1 MRASRISGAGASRR
15 AESDERLENEPSTRR
30 LFQFS
35 RLPVAERPPQP
46 KVKRSHSAFRLAAL
60 AGDTAISLAA
70 LYGAFFLRT
79 RVPLPG
85 TENLLPP
92 GNVRFGLFN
101 VALIVA
107 VQVFSLSFIG
117 LYGEHERF
125 REPLARLLLPALF
138 LELLTL
144 ASLYFLAPAY
154 SFPRSV
160 LVGYLVGNGI
170 LLAAWRAALD
180 RLFPLPRRRALVV
193 GTGPVADR
201 IAQTVRRHPW
211 SGVEIVGVV
220 SEKPSDG
227 PGSRLPKASEEI
239 RALPFLGT
247 VDRLAEIVEN
257 ERVDE
262 VILTPEES
270 SWRDRISEGIPDG
283 WRADLL
289 VWPSPFETMIGRLRF
304 RIVGDL
310 PLLEARRQPFRPL
323 GASVKRAFD
332 VLSSTAFLVV
342 LSPVLVL
349 AALAVLS
356 TSVGGVFYRQT
367 RVGKNGRHFELWK
380 LRTMRRGAEIETG
393 AVLASPG
400 DPRMTSI
407 GRALRSARID
417 EIPQLWNVLAGDMSL
432 VGPRPER
439 PEFTREF
446 TETVPGWALRH
457 SVRPGLTGLAQV
469 SGEYSTEP
477 EIKLRYDLAYLNNWS
492 FGLDLSILLRTL
504 RVILTRR
511 GV

>member
-1 MRASRISGAGASRR
+1 M
-15 AESDERLENEPSTRR
+15 
-30 LFQFS
+30 
-35 RLPVAERPPQP
+35 
-46 KVKRSHSAFRLAAL
+46 SHSAFRLSAL

-70 LYGAFFLRT
+70 LYGAFLLRT

-85 TENLLPP
+85 TEALLPP
-92 GNVRFGLFN
+92 ANVRFGLWN

-107 VQVFSLSFIG
+107 VQLFALSSMG
-117 LYGEHERF
+117 LYAEHERF
-125 REPLARLLLPALF
+125 RDSLARLLLPALF
-138 LELLTL
+138 LQLLTL
-144 ASLYFLAPAY
+144 ATIYFLAPRY

-160 LVGYLVGNGI
+160 LVGYLVADGI
-170 LLAAWRAALD
+170 LLVLWRALLD
-180 RLFPLPRRRALVV
+180 RLFPLPRRRALIV
-193 GTGPVADR
+193 GTGPAAER
-201 IAQTVRRHPW
+201 IADTVRRHPW

-220 SEKPSDG
+220 AETAPSPG
-227 PGSRLPKASEEI
+227 GFEGNRPGSL
-239 RALPFLGT
+239 LLLGT
-247 VDRLAEIVEN
+247 VDRLTEIVEA

-262 VILTPEES
+262 VILTTEGS
-270 SWRDRISEGIPDG
+270 SWRDRLSEQIPEG

-310 PLLEARRQPFRPL
+310 PLLEARTQEFRPI
-323 GASVKRAFD
+323 GAFFKRAFD
-332 VLSSTAFLVV
+332 VVVSAIFLVI
-342 LSPVLVL
+342 LAPVLAL
-349 AALAVLS
+349 AALSVAG

-367 RVGKNGRHFELWK
+367 RVGRDGRPFELWK

-400 DPRMTSI
+400 DPRMTRI

-417 EIPQLWNVLAGDMSL
+417 EIPQLWNVLTGDMSL

-446 TETVPGWALRH
+446 TKTVPGWALRH
-457 SVRPGLTGLAQV
+457 AIRPGLTGLAQV

-492 FGLDLSILLRTL
+492 LGLDLSILLRTL

-511 GV
+511 GI

>member
-1 MRASRISGAGASRR
+1 
-15 AESDERLENEPSTRR
+15 
-30 LFQFS
+30 
-35 RLPVAERPPQP
+35 V
-46 KVKRSHSAFRLAAL
+46 SHSAFRLSAL
-60 AGDTAISLAA
+60 AGDIAISLAA

-85 TENLLPP
+85 TEALLPP
-92 GNVRFGLFN
+92 GNVRFGLWN

-107 VQVFSLSFIG
+107 VQLFALSSMG
-117 LYGEHERF
+117 LYAEHERF
-125 REPLARLLLPALF
+125 RDSLARLLLPALF
-138 LELLTL
+138 LQLLTL
-144 ASLYFLAPAY
+144 ATIYFLAPTY

-160 LVGYLVGNGI
+160 LVGYLAANGI
-170 LLAAWRAALD
+170 LLVLWRALLD
-180 RLFPLPRRRALVV
+180 RLFPLPRRRALIV
-193 GTGPVADR
+193 GTGPAAHR
-201 IAQTVRRHPW
+201 IADTVRRHPW

-220 SEKPSDG
+220 AETSDPVVGFEGSE
-227 PGSRLPKASEEI
+227 PGSLT
-239 RALPFLGT
+239 LLGT
-247 VDRLAEIVEN
+247 VDRLTEIVEA

-262 VILTPEES
+262 VILTTEGY
-270 SWRDRISEGIPDG
+270 SWRDRLSERIPEG

-310 PLLEARRQPFRPL
+310 PLLEARTQEFRPI
-323 GASVKRAFD
+323 GAFFKRAFD
-332 VLSSTAFLVV
+332 VVVAAVFLVI
-342 LSPVLVL
+342 LAPVLAL
-349 AALAVLS
+349 AALSVAG
-356 TSVGGVFYRQT
+356 TSAGGVFYRQT
-367 RVGKNGRHFELWK
+367 RVGRDGRPFELWK

-400 DPRMTSI
+400 DPRMTRI

-417 EIPQLWNVLAGDMSL
+417 EIPQLWNVLMGDMSL

-446 TETVPGWALRH
+446 TKTVPGWALRH
-457 SVRPGLTGLAQV
+457 AIRPGLTGLAQV

-492 FGLDLSILLRTL
+492 LGLDLSILLRTL

-511 GV
+511 GI